1 MCKHLSALERPR
13 AAPVTPSALGC
24 EECLAAG
31 DDWVHLR
38 LCLECGH
45 VGCCDDSRNTHATRH
60 FHATGH
66 PVVKSFEP
74 GEDWAWCYA
83 DGELAGTIPAFSTE
97 SPRTHYAAP
106 RSGT

>member
-13 AAPVTPSALGC
+13 AAPVNPSALGC

-31 DDWVHLR
+31 DEWVHLR

-83 DGELAGTIPAFSTE
+83 DGELAETIPAFSIE
-97 SPRTHYAAP
+97 SPRTHYEAP
-106 RSGT
+106 LSGT